1 MSASKKKKSIS
12 RMFFVGLLGICLI
25 FTIVPR
31 VKSIIELGQQKE
43 ELEKKKTESIEENHV
58 LQEKKTQAESLGNIE
73 KIAREQLGMVKE
85 GESAIIQVVPD
96 E

>member
-12 RMFFVGLLGICLI
+12 RVFFAGLLGICLV

-31 VKSIIELGQQKE
+31 VKSIVELNQQKE
-43 ELEKKKTESIEENHV
+43 ELEKQKIESIEKSQA
-58 LQEKKTQAESLGNIE
+58 LQEKKTKAESLGNIE

-85 GESAIIQVVPD
+85 GESTIIQVVPD